1 MSLWR
6 LEWLRLSRTR
16 RLLAL
21 AAVFVLFGLGSPLLT
36 RYLSEV
42 LAASTPAG
50 GIKIV
55 APDPT
60 PADGIASYQK
70 NVQQLGAVLLAFV
83 AAATFRGKAE
93 VFLRTRITRRR
104 DHVLPGL
111 VVVTSAAWACYLAGL
126 LGAWYETAVLLGGPG
141 VVAMLA
147 TAGFTLLYL
156 AFAVALTLAIA
167 SFTRT
172 AVPAGF
178 AATALLLVVLPLLTG
193 VRSIGKYLPPD
204 LPGSALS
211 LVAGTSV
218 PSDHWRAV
226 AVTLVATGALVAVGL
241 SRAPRARP
249 APRGTGRRRP
259 A

>member
-1 MSLWR
+1 MSLWK
-6 LEWLRLSRTR
+6 LEWLRLARTR

-21 AAVFVLFGLGSPLLT
+21 AAVFVVFGLGSPLLT
-36 RYLSEV
+36 RYLADV
-42 LAASTPAG
+42 LATSAPG

-70 NVQQLGAVLLAFV
+70 NVQQLGVVLLAFV
-83 AAATFRGKAE
+83 AAAAFRGKAE
-93 VFLRTRITRRR
+93 VFLRTRITHRR

-111 VVVTSAAWACYLAGL
+111 VVTTLAAWACYLAGL

-141 VVAMLA
+141 VVAMLV

-156 AFAVALTLAIA
+156 AFAVALTLAFA

-178 AATALLLVVLPLLTG
+178 ASTALLLVVLPLLTG
-193 VRSIGKYLPPD
+193 VRSLGEYLPPE

-211 LVAGTSV
+211 LVAGTSTAG
-218 PSDHWRAV
+218 DHWRAA
-226 AVTLVATGALVAVGL
+226 AVTLAATVAFVAVGL

-249 APRGTGRRRP
+249 APRGTGRRQP
-259 A
+259 V

>member
-21 AAVFVLFGLGSPLLT
+21 AAVFVVFGLGSPLLT
-36 RYLSEV
+36 RYLADV
-42 LAASTPAG
+42 LASSTPG

-55 APDPT
+55 ASTPT

-70 NVQQLGAVLLAFV
+70 NVQQLGAVLLAFI
-83 AAATFRGKAE
+83 AAAAFRGKAE

-111 VVVTSAAWACYLAGL
+111 IVTTLAAWACYLAGL

-141 VVAMLA
+141 ILAMLTTA
-147 TAGFTLLYL
+147 TFTMLYL

-167 SFTRT
+167 AFTRT

-178 AATALLLVVLPLLTG
+178 ASTALLLLVLPLLSG
-193 VRSIGKYLPPD
+193 VRTLGDYLPPD
-204 LPGSALS
+204 LPGSAMS
-211 LVAGTSV
+211 LVAGTST
-218 PSDHWRAV
+218 PTDHWRAA
-226 AVTLVATGALVAVGL
+226 AVTLAATAAFVAVGL

-249 APRGTGRRRP
+249 APQAPARRHP
-259 A
+259 E